1 LAVDSDKKKMTS
13 GDAGPKDDMLC
24 ALRTE
29 TPAVGSAKAA
39 IPAAAALICGF
50 IGVVAWFTGVDFY
63 HRHFFDTGPI
73 VAADNVA
80 RVVFVIIFSWL
91 IYVPGAA
98 TATLIMSA
106 DERAALTSPERAV
119 LGFGIGVG
127 IWHVV
132 MLTLGLLGLY
142 YWSVM
147 VGLCLVVLVA
157 SSRHFAN
164 VTILGWRS
172 VALGFAELRQGRLTP
187 ERTTEILIGAAAAWL
202 LLLRGLF
209 PGGGGDYYTHYFY
222 YYLEVLNN
230 HGLTPND
237 VWYHYYYSKGSGLAF
252 LGMLLTDPEAPALTT
267 YPCVVFAAVAIATL
281 AARMAPNSLWP
292 AAGAFVYL
300 FYYLVSF
307 SADGGGQFQK
317 DHEEVTA
324 LVVLTT
330 WALCMERYAA
340 PKSFRV
346 MAAATAVAVAIVTSA
361 VASLLGF
368 FVGLLAVWSMVRRR
382 WSDMWGHGVVV
393 GAIAG
398 AVLAVFVVSYLQ
410 TGLASD
416 QALDLMLRFADSARL
431 DRWGVIPQIIAVAWI
446 RDNYLQAE
454 SPFGWETLQEVVEF
468 VRLRFLWPFLT
479 GPIIAVI
486 VLQMS
491 GAFTGRRL
499 KVPRDAK
506 SAALTR
512 QTALRLAA
520 LVALLVAVAVLA
532 GRAQSISFARLSSFF
547 VPLLVLLAIAGSVWV
562 LNWPLARRDDIVL
575 RLILPAAL
583 LVGTLISWQANA
595 KWILQFHYASR
606 DSMRF
611 FVGRYSLAE
620 AYTFAN
626 SQFPF
631 GAINPGTLAAAR
643 QVPYGTPIWSTNVD
657 AYCMVPGCLI
667 ESVISFK
674 MSGRLDDILGGDP
687 DLAKRRLQEAGLN
700 YFLFMKDF
708 RMIDLL
714 PFSRLFAPETIDRY
728 LGVKWSDGSTFL
740 LTWIGPDTS
749 PIGPDFLDAYKYRRA
764 EPESTWFEFSQ
775 LAPRIAA
782 ISPAMRSAGWGAA
795 ERFLTWR
802 HPPPGT
808 IDIVDASYGQS
819 CRDFTPKPP
828 LENTYRQGN
837 ATGAVNRVCAG
848 KLRCNFVFDSTMSG
862 DPVPGCDK
870 DFSIKYRCEPADSTL
885 KVVRIDA
892 EAEGKAFVLEC
903 AGVDGPNANPR

>member
-1 LAVDSDKKKMTS
+1 VSD
-13 GDAGPKDDMLC
+13 AKDNMLRE
-24 ALRTE
+24 LRAK
-29 TPAVGSAKAA
+29 TPAVGSANTQAL
-39 IPAAAALICGF
+39 AAAALICGF
-50 IGVVAWFTGVDFY
+50 GGVVAWFVGVDFY

-73 VAADNVA
+73 VAADNVV

-91 IYVPGAA
+91 IYAPGAA
-98 TATLIMSA
+98 TAAFIMSA
-106 DERAALTSPERAV
+106 DERAALTPLERAV

-132 MLTLGLLGLY
+132 MLILGLLGLY
-142 YWSVM
+142 YRPVI

-157 SSRHFAN
+157 SARHFAN
-164 VTILGWRS
+164 AAIVGWRS
-172 VALGFAELRQGRLTP
+172 FALDCAELRRGRATP
-187 ERTTEILIGAAAAWL
+187 ERIGTILIGAAAAWL

-230 HGLTPND
+230 HGLAPND
-237 VWYHYYYSKGSGLAF
+237 VWYHYYYSRGSGLAF

-330 WALCMERYAA
+330 WALCMEWRAA
-340 PKSFRV
+340 PRSFRV
-346 MAAATAVAVAIVTSA
+346 MAAATAIAAAIVTPAVAI
-361 VASLLGF
+361 LLGF
-368 FVGLLAVWSMVRRR
+368 FVGLLAAWSMVRRR
-382 WSDMWGHGVVV
+382 WSDMWGYGVVV
-393 GAIAG
+393 AAIAG
-398 AVLAVFVVSYLQ
+398 AILAVFIVSYLQ

-416 QALDLMLRFADSARL
+416 QALDLMLRFADPARL

-446 RDNYLQAE
+446 RDNYLQWE
-454 SPFGWETLQEVVEF
+454 QPFGWATLHVIADF
-468 VRLRFLWPFLT
+468 MRFRFLWPFLT
-479 GPIIAVI
+479 GPIIAVV
-486 VLQMS
+486 VLRMS
-491 GAFTGRRL
+491 GAIAGWRL
-499 KVPRDAK
+499 TAPRDAK
-506 SAALTR
+506 SAALTG
-512 QTALRLAA
+512 QTALRLVA
-520 LVALLVAVAVLA
+520 LVLLLVAVAVFA

-547 VPLLVLLAIAGSVWV
+547 VPLLVLIGIAGSVWG
-562 LNWPLARRDDIVL
+562 LNWPLLRRGDIVL
-575 RLILPAAL
+575 RLILPASL
-583 LVGTLISWQANA
+583 LVGSLISWQANTH
-595 KWILQFHYASR
+595 WILQFHYASR

-611 FVGRYSLAE
+611 FIGRYGLAE
-620 AYTFAN
+620 AYMHAN

-631 GAINPGTLAAAR
+631 GAINPAALAAAR

-657 AYCMVPGCLI
+657 SYCMVPGCLI

-674 MSGRLDDILGGDP
+674 MSGRLDEILGGDP
-687 DLAKRRLQEAGLN
+687 DLAKQRLQQAGLN
-700 YFLFMKDF
+700 YFLFMKDY

-714 PFSRLFAPETIDRY
+714 PFSRLFAPETIGRH

-749 PIGPDFLDAYKYRRA
+749 PIGPDFLNPYKRSLMAR
-764 EPESTWFEFSQ
+764 ESTWFEFRQ
-775 LAPRIAA
+775 LVPRIAA

-795 ERFLTWR
+795 EKFLTWR
-802 HPPPGT
+802 HPPAGT

-828 LENTYRQGN
+828 RQNTYREGN
-837 ATGAVNRVCAG
+837 ATGFVHQACTG
-848 KLRCNFVFDSTMSG
+848 KSHCHFDVDGAMLG

-870 DFSIKYRCEPADSTL
+870 DFSAEYRCGPADSAL
-885 KVVRIDA
+885 KIVRVDA
-892 EAEGKAFVLEC
+892 EAEGKAFVLDC
-903 AGVDGPNANPR
+903 PGVEGPNANPR